1 MKRFIISLLLA
12 VAALTAQAE
21 YVTPLPGQG
30 LLIGFRGL
38 NGAFDQ
44 QAFEEFAHKRNLIP
58 LAFDHDNVIVA
69 VLIADLYI
77 VDYELYGYSKG
88 AESTL
93 KFVKIAREANIM
105 LPRHIT
111 TVGAYHTA
119 KIDFRPYNISFKHY
133 FDASGSRQ
141 RNPGVHLP
149 KIRHDKIQAYINDCG
164 C

>member
-1 MKRFIISLLLA
+1 MKQFILALLLA
-12 VAALTAQAE
+12 VSMATQAE
-21 YVTPLPGQG
+21 YVNPLPGQG

-44 QAFEEFAHKRNLIP
+44 LAFEEFARRRNLIP
-58 LAFDHDNVIVA
+58 MAFDHDNIIPAVVIA
-69 VLIADLYI
+69 NLYI

-88 AESTL
+88 AESAER
-93 KFVKIAREANIM
+93 FVKIAQQANIM

-119 KIDFRPYNISFKHY
+119 PVDFTKYNISFRNY

-149 KIRHDKIQAYINDCG
+149 RVRHDRIQAYINDCG